1 MLSTLTIAPGGGGGQ
16 GVLFWELHSTK
27 SYKQELFLGTVN
39 PRTRSTG
46 KRSGAWGGG
55 SVGAF
60 TQTHNTHKNTHRTEL
75 TVYNLNLIHV

>member
-55 SVGAF
+55 VSWCIHTD
-60 TQTHNTHKNTHRTEL
+60 TQHTQKYTQDRVDCL
-75 TVYNLNLIHV
+75 